1 MSVSPICPSQTSSLY
16 RNQTIGTLK
25 SGADA
30 TLGRNH
36 QDVYPKDLMESPGY
50 WRLPDDNLVSAI
62 CLGTRTGLPNE
73 ATDSRLEEVIRF
85 ALQQGLN
92 LFDTGPDYRLGRS
105 EKVLGRSLSRAF
117 GERLARPDQICV
129 MTKVG
134 SIPPSLHCEGSRS
147 LKLECGQAVLP
158 RSYRPRRF
166 GGRCF
171 EASWISESIRRSRFN
186 LSIETLGVVLLDGL
200 EWGLAAWGT
209 GWPDKVSAL
218 FETLESERSSGSIK
232 WYGISSGV
240 GIFCVQ
246 GHYLHLPIGS
256 LVNLAEGVGGSSHGF
271 RFVEVPFNAENLAV
285 ATRMAQPLNEI
296 LGSVLL
302 AAMDNQLD
310 VLACSPFNHGRLFEG
325 ILPETFIEEKSVI
338 FSAAQWM
345 LQFVRS
351 MPGIS
356 CTVLA
361 TTRKE
366 HLQQALAVR
375 SAPPWDLTTLER
387 IMSHGAGTKSSEGTQ
402 A

>member
-1 MSVSPICPSQTSSLY
+1 MSVPQIHRSQDYSLHRSQTI
-16 RNQTIGTLK
+16 RTLK
-25 SGADA
+25 SCAD
-30 TLGRNH
+30 TSLGLNH
-36 QDVYPKDLMESPGY
+36 QDGHPKDLMESPGY
-50 WRLPDDNLVSAI
+50 WRLPDGDLVSAI
-62 CLGTRTGLPNE
+62 CLGTRAGLPNE
-73 ATDSRLEEVIRF
+73 STDSRLEEVVHF

-105 EKVLGRSLSRAF
+105 EKALGRALSRAF
-117 GERLARPDQICV
+117 DERLARPDQICV

-134 SIPPSLHCEGSRS
+134 SIPPSSHCEGSRS
-147 LKLECGQAVLP
+147 LKLECGQPVVP
-158 RSYRPRRF
+158 TSYRPRRF

-171 EASWISESIRRSRFN
+171 EVSWIAESIRRSRFN
-186 LSIETLGVVLLDGL
+186 LSLETLGAVLLDGL

-209 GWPDKVSAL
+209 GWPDKVSTL

-240 GIFCVQ
+240 GVFCVP

-256 LVNLAEGVGGSSHGF
+256 LVNLAKGVGGSSHGF
-271 RFVEVPFNAENLAV
+271 RFIEVPFNAENLAV
-285 ATRMAQPLNEI
+285 ATRMAQPSNDI

-310 VLACSPFNHGRLFEG
+310 VLACSPFNHGRLFDG
-325 ILPETFIEEKSVI
+325 IRTETFIEEKGVI

-356 CTVLA
+356 CAVLG

-366 HLQQALAVR
+366 HLEQALEVGL
-375 SAPPWDLTTLER
+375 APPWDLRTLER
-387 IMSHGAGTKSSEGTQ
+387 IMSHGAGTKSSERTQ

>member
-1 MSVSPICPSQTSSLY
+1 MSDSQIRRSQDSSLC
-16 RNQTIGTLK
+16 RNQTIGTPK
-25 SGADA
+25 NGAAA
-30 TLGRNH
+30 TLGRTPRDG
-36 QDVYPKDLMESPGY
+36 QSKDLMESTDY
-50 WRLPDDNLVSAI
+50 WRLPDGNLVSAI

-73 ATDSRLEEVIRF
+73 STDSRLEEVILF

-92 LFDTGPDYRLGRS
+92 FFDTGPDYRFGRS
-105 EKVLGRSLSRAF
+105 EEVLGRSLSRAF
-117 GERLARPDQICV
+117 DERLACPDQVCV

-147 LKLECGQAVLP
+147 LKLESGQAVVP
-158 RSYRPRRF
+158 TSYRPRRF

-171 EASWISESIRRSRFN
+171 EASWIAESIRRSRFN

-240 GIFCVQ
+240 GVFCVP

-256 LVNLAEGVGGSSHGF
+256 LVNLAQGVGGSSNGF
-271 RFVEVPFNAENLAV
+271 RFIEVPFNAENLAV

-302 AAMDNQLD
+302 AAMDHQLD
-310 VLACSPFNHGRLFEG
+310 VLACSPFNHGRLFDG
-325 ILPETFIEEKSVI
+325 IRTETFIEEKGVI

-356 CTVLA
+356 CAVLG

-366 HLQQALAVR
+366 HLEQALAVG

-387 IMSHGAGTKSSEGTQ
+387 IMSHGAGTKSSERTQ

>member
-1 MSVSPICPSQTSSLY
+1 LY
-16 RNQTIGTLK
+16 SKQTIATLK
-25 SGADA
+25 SGADSKP
-30 TLGRNH
+30 GRTSR
-36 QDVYPKDLMESPGY
+36 DRRSKDLKESPGY
-50 WRLPDDNLVSAI
+50 WHLPDGTLVSTI
-62 CLGTRTGLPNE
+62 CLGTRTGWPNE
-73 ATDSRLEEVIRF
+73 ATDGRLDEVIHF

-92 LFDTGPDYRLGRS
+92 FFDTGPDYRMGRS

-117 GERLARPDQICV
+117 DERLARPDQVCV

-134 SIPPSLHCEGSRS
+134 CIHPWLLCDRSRN
-147 LKLECGQAVLP
+147 LKPECGQRIAP
-158 RSYRPRRF
+158 TSCGPRRF

-171 EASWISESIRRSRFN
+171 EASWIAESIKLSSCN
-186 LSIETLGVVLLDGL
+186 LSIETLEIVLLDGL
-200 EWGLAAWGT
+200 EWGLASWGT
-209 GWPDKVSAL
+209 SWPDKVSAL
-218 FETLESERSSGSIK
+218 FETLESERYSGSIK

-240 GIFCVQ
+240 GVFCVP

-256 LVNLAEGVGGSSHGF
+256 LVNLAKGVGGSSHGF
-271 RFVEVPFNAENLAV
+271 RFIEVPFNAENLAV
-285 ATRMAQPLNEI
+285 ATRMAQPSNDI

-310 VLACSPFNHGRLFEG
+310 VLACSPFNHGRLFDG
-325 ILPETFIEEKSVI
+325 IRTETFIEENGVI

-356 CTVLA
+356 CAVLG

-366 HLQQALAVR
+366 HLEQALEVGL
-375 SAPPWDLTTLER
+375 APPWDLWTLER